1 MECLQHIEPG
11 DRDTA
16 KHHREHVLV
25 VLREALDE
33 AGITPDKI
41 DAVAYT
47 KVMSMMML
55 LSFTSGAIYCRC
67 CHLPVA
73 PSIVVLSGSRDGGAA
88 GQCGAGGADRGA
100 AVEQAHHRSEPLHR
114 PHRDG

>member
-47 KVMSMMML
+47 KV
-55 LSFTSGAIYCRC
+55 R
-67 CHLPVA
+67 
-73 PSIVVLSGSRDGGAA
+73 
-88 GQCGAGGADRGA
+88 QC
-100 AVEQAHHRSEPLHR
+100 Q
-114 PHRDG
+114 